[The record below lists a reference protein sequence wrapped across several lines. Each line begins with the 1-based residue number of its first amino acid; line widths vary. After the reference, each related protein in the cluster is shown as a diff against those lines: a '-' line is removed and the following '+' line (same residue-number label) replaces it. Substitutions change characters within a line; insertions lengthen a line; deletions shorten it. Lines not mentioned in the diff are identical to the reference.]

1 MITEHVGETALPDL
15 EAWANAII
23 RSEDDTVKAM
33 ESYHDAD
40 SNTYVIRLTRDARV
54 LLFRLSEAQVH
65 TPGREPEC
73 EKTLRNRV
81 KEVRRLLGRAG

>member
-1 MITEHVGETALPDL
+1 MITQHVGEAALPDL
-15 EAWANAII
+15 EEWANGII
-23 RSEDDTVKAM
+23 RSEDDTVKAL

-40 SNTYVIRLTRDARV
+40 SNTYVIRLTRGPRV

-65 TPGREPEC
+65 TPEREPEC

>member
-1 MITEHVGETALPDL
+1 MITENVGEAALPDL
-15 EAWANAII
+15 EDWANAII
-23 RSEDDTVKAM
+23 RSEDDTVKAL

>member
-1 MITEHVGETALPDL
+1 MITEHVGEAALPDL

-23 RSEDDTVKAM
+23 RSEDDTVKAV

-40 SNTYVIRLTRDARV
+40 SNTYVIRLTRGARV

-65 TPGREPEC
+65 TPEREHEC

>member
-1 MITEHVGETALPDL
+1 MITTRLGEAAVPDI
-15 EAWANAII
+15 EAWANQVI
-23 RSEDDTVKAM
+23 RSEDDAVEAA

-40 SNTYVIRLTRDARV
+40 SNTYVLRLVSGARV

-81 KEVRRLLGRAG
+81 REVRRLLRGP

>member
-1 MITEHVGETALPDL
+1 MITEHVGEAALPDL
-15 EAWANAII
+15 EDWANAII
-23 RSEDDTVKAM
+23 RSEDDTVKAL

-81 KEVRRLLGRAG
+81 KEVRRLLGR